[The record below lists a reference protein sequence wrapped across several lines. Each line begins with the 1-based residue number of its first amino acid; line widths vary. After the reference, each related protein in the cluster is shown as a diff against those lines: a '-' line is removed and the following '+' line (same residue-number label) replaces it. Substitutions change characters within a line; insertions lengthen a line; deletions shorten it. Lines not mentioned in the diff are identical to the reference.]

1 MVHLYKIHLDV
12 LKNLDL
18 LDFLQYRV
26 QILLAQILSG
36 KDVSSRYL
44 VLCTCAAPQRRMGA
58 TASIEDEGGV
68 ADDKDYDKDSD
79 KVVIQELYDCTQGA
93 FWHNY
98 SGWGTGAHVRS
109 W

>member
-1 MVHLYKIHLDV
+1 MQIDLRTFQWLIYQCGGIALS
-12 LKNLDL
+12 NL
-18 LDFLQYRV
+18 RI
-26 QILLAQILSG
+26 ILLAQILSG
-36 KDVSSRYL
+36 KDVSSGYL

>member
-1 MVHLYKIHLDV
+1 MQIDLRTFQWLIYQCGGIALS
-12 LKNLDL
+12 NL
-18 LDFLQYRV
+18 RI
-26 QILLAQILSG
+26 ILLAQILSG